1 MSLRLQAR
9 SNTNLKDRS
18 IMERG
23 YNFEDKP
30 QIDSDN
36 KGIQNY
42 YNLISKQP
50 EKNMNSPKVESNYL
64 YEIVPYKPKA
74 LRKDTGSAL
83 LKAG

>member
-36 KGIQNY
+36 KGI
-42 YNLISKQP
+42 
-50 EKNMNSPKVESNYL
+50 
-64 YEIVPYKPKA
+64 
-74 LRKDTGSAL
+74 
-83 LKAG
+83 